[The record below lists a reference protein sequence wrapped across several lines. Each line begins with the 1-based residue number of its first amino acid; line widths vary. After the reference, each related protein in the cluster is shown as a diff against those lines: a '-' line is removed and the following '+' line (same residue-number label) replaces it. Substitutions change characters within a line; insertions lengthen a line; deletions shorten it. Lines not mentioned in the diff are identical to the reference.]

1 MSLSHTLESYLFS
14 HGARYSIEHHMPS
27 MTSLD
32 TARSACIDEGALA
45 KSVVLEDDQGF
56 VLAVLPASRR
66 LQLGRVREELGRSL
80 HLSHENDMVRL
91 FPDCALG
98 AVPALGAAY
107 GLPTVVDA
115 SLEGREEVFFE
126 GGDHET
132 LVRMNGGDFLDLLDG
147 ASVAEIACE
156 HENLTAALVLRERLY
171 DALLATGRAIAAPVG
186 SGHRWLERLER
197 ELIRLG
203 DAFDEH
209 IEQTEGPD
217 GLLTEIDHQAP
228 RLWREVERLRDDH
241 VELKDECDRVIALL
255 GRHGSSLALRSRVH
269 ALIGRFEEHRHQ
281 GADLV
286 YEAFDVDIG
295 GG

>member
-1 MSLSHTLESYLFS
+1 
-14 HGARYSIEHHMPS
+14 
-27 MTSLD
+27 TSLD

-45 KSVVLEDDQGF
+45 KSVVLEDERGF

-66 LQLGRVREELGRSL
+66 LELGRVRNELGRSL
-80 HLSHENDMVRL
+80 HLSQENDMVRL

-107 GLPTVVDA
+107 GLQTVVDA

-132 LVRMNGGDFLDLLDG
+132 LVRMDGGDFLDLLDG
-147 ASVAEIACE
+147 ASVADIASE
-156 HENLTAALVLRERLY
+156 HESLSAALVLRERLY
-171 DALLATGRAIAAPVG
+171 DSLMAVGRAIAAPLG
-186 SGHRWLERLER
+186 SGSRWRERLYR
-197 ELIRLG
+197 EMTRLR
-203 DAFDEH
+203 DALDEH
-209 IEQTEGPD
+209 IEETEGPE
-217 GLLTEIDHQAP
+217 GLLAEIVFQAP
-228 RLWREVERLRDDH
+228 RLWREVDHLRDEHSD
-241 VELKDECDRVIALL
+241 LKDECDRVIALL
-255 GRHGSSLALRSRVH
+255 GRQGPSLSLRSQVH
-269 ALIGRFEEHRHQ
+269 ILVSRFEEHRHR